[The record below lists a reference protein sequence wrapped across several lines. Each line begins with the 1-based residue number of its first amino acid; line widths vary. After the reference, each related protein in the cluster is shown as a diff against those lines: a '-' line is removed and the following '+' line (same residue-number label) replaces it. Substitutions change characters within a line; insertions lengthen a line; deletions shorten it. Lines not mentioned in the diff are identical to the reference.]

1 MGVSED
7 SVIYIYIYIYR
18 LKKKSSFEHM
28 ILAYVMHI
36 YKLYTSTCN

>member
-7 SVIYIYIYIYR
+7 SVIYIYIEYR